1 MKDNEQKTKELFLTA
16 MNAVLTMNRVVGKF
30 DELGFGIDRP
40 PLNML
45 TSEMDEIISGI
56 NQVLELKK
64 LILDET
70 TVDWWYSHYLTGD
83 VPKVITEDKEIIVD
97 TPEKLWE
104 LMRENG
110 EV

>member
-1 MKDNEQKTKELFLTA
+1 MKDNEQKTKELFLIA
-16 MNAVLTMNRVVGKF
+16 MNAVKVMSETVDKLTKI
-30 DELGFGIDRP
+30 GFGIDS
-40 PLNML
+40 LNTL
-45 TSEMDEIISGI
+45 TSGMDEIISGI
-56 NQVLELKK
+56 NQALELKQFFPGV
-64 LILDET
+64 T
-70 TVDWWYSHYLTGD
+70 TVDWWYSHYLMGD

>member
-1 MKDNEQKTKELFLTA
+1 MKNNGQKTQALFLTA
-16 MNAVLTMNRVVGKF
+16 MNAVKVMSETVDKLIKIGFSIHALNTLTDG
-30 DELGFGIDRP
+30 
-40 PLNML
+40 
-45 TSEMDEIISGI
+45 MDETISEI
-56 NQVLELKK
+56 NKALDLKK
-64 LILDET
+64 FILDET
-70 TVDWWYSHYLTGD
+70 AVDWWYSHYLMGD

>member
-16 MNAVLTMNRVVGKF
+16 MNAVLTMNRAVGKF
-30 DELGFGIDRP
+30 DELGFDVERQ
-40 PLNML
+40 PLNTL
-45 TSEMDEIISGI
+45 TNGMDRIISGI
-56 NQVLELKK
+56 NKALELKHF
-64 LILDET
+64 IFDEN
-70 TVDWWYSHYLTGD
+70 TVEWWYSHYLTGD

>member
-1 MKDNEQKTKELFLTA
+1 MKDNEQKTKELFLIA
-16 MNAVLTMNRVVGKF
+16 MNAVMTMNRAVGKF
-30 DELGFGIDRP
+30 DELGFNIERP
-40 PLNML
+40 PLNTL

-56 NQVLELKK
+56 NQALELKQFFPGV
-64 LILDET
+64 T
-70 TVDWWYSHYLTGD
+70 TVDWWYSHYLMGD

>member
-1 MKDNEQKTKELFLTA
+1 MKNNKEKTRAIFLTA
-16 MNAVLTMNRVVGKF
+16 MNAVLTMNRAVGKF
-30 DELGFGIDRP
+30 DELGFNLERP
-40 PLNML
+40 PLNTL
-45 TSEMDEIISGI
+45 TNGMDITISGI
-56 NQVLELKK
+56 NQALELKK
-64 LILDET
+64 FIFDET

>member
-1 MKDNEQKTKELFLTA
+1 MKNNGQKTQALFLTA
-16 MNAVLTMNRVVGKF
+16 MDAVMTMKRAVDKF
-30 DELGFGIDRP
+30 DGIGFDVERQ
-40 PLNML
+40 PLNTL
-45 TSEMDEIISGI
+45 TNGMDRIISGI
-56 NQVLELKK
+56 NKALELKQF
-64 LILDET
+64 ILDET
-70 TVDWWYSHYLTGD
+70 MVGWWYSNYLMGD

>member
-1 MKDNEQKTKELFLTA
+1 MKNNGQKTQALFLTA
-16 MNAVLTMNRVVGKF
+16 MDAVMTMNRAVGKF
-30 DELGFGIDRP
+30 DELGFNIERP
-40 PLNML
+40 PLNTL
-45 TSEMDEIISGI
+45 TSGMDEIISGI
-56 NQVLELKK
+56 NQALELKK
-64 LILDET
+64 FILDET
-70 TVDWWYSHYLTGD
+70 AVDWWYSHYLTGD

>member
-1 MKDNEQKTKELFLTA
+1 MKDNEQKTQELFLTA
-16 MNAVLTMNRVVGKF
+16 MDAVMTMNRAFRKF
-30 DELGFGIDRP
+30 DELGFNIERP
-40 PLNML
+40 PLNTL
-45 TSEMDEIISGI
+45 TSGMDRIISGI
-56 NQVLELKK
+56 NKALELKQF
-64 LILDET
+64 ILDET
-70 TVDWWYSHYLTGD
+70 MVGWWYSNYLMGD

>member
-1 MKDNEQKTKELFLTA
+1 MKDNEQKTKELFLIA
-16 MNAVLTMNRVVGKF
+16 MNAVLTMKRAVDKF
-30 DELGFGIDRP
+30 DGIGFDVERQ
-40 PLNML
+40 PLNTL
-45 TSEMDEIISGI
+45 TNGMDRIIYGI
-56 NQVLELKK
+56 NQALELKK
-64 LILDET
+64 FILDET
-70 TVDWWYSHYLTGD
+70 AVDWWYSHYLTGD

>member
-16 MNAVLTMNRVVGKF
+16 MNAVLTMDRAVGKF
-30 DELGFGIDRP
+30 DEIGFNIECP
-40 PLNML
+40 PLNTL
-45 TSEMDEIISGI
+45 TNGMDEIISGI
-56 NQVLELKK
+56 NQALELKK
-64 LILDET
+64 FIFDET
-70 TVDWWYSHYLTGD
+70 AVDWWYSHCLTGD

>member
-1 MKDNEQKTKELFLTA
+1 MKDNGQKTQALFLTA
-16 MNAVLTMNRVVGKF
+16 MDAVMTMKRAVDKFERSGFDVERQLLNTLTNGMN
-30 DELGFGIDRP
+30 
-40 PLNML
+40 
-45 TSEMDEIISGI
+45 EIISGI
-56 NQVLELKK
+56 NKALELKK
-64 LILDET
+64 FILDET
-70 TVDWWYSHYLTGD
+70 AVDWWYSHYLMGD

>member
-1 MKDNEQKTKELFLTA
+1 MKNNKEKTQALFLTA
-16 MNAVLTMNRVVGKF
+16 MNAVLTMNKAVGKLDGIGF
-30 DELGFGIDRP
+30 DVERQ
-40 PLNML
+40 PLNTL
-45 TSEMDEIISGI
+45 TNGMDRIISGI
-56 NQVLELKK
+56 NQALELKK
-64 LILDET
+64 FILDET
-70 TVDWWYSHYLTGD
+70 TVDWWYSNYLMGD

>member
-16 MNAVLTMNRVVGKF
+16 MNAVKVMNETVDKLIKIGFSVHALNTLTDG
-30 DELGFGIDRP
+30 
-40 PLNML
+40 
-45 TSEMDEIISGI
+45 MDETISGI
-56 NQVLELKK
+56 NQALALKK
-64 LILDET
+64 FIFDET

-83 VPKVITEDKEIIVD
+83 VPIVITEDKEIIVD

>member
-1 MKDNEQKTKELFLTA
+1 MKNNGQKTQALFLIA
-16 MNAVLTMNRVVGKF
+16 MNAVLTMNRAVGKF
-30 DELGFGIDRP
+30 DGIGFDVERQ
-40 PLNML
+40 PLNTL
-45 TSEMDEIISGI
+45 TNGMDRIISGI
-56 NQVLELKK
+56 NKALELKQF
-64 LILDET
+64 ILDET

-104 LMRENG
+104 LMRDNG